1 MAKRRKLR
9 YTFTHALVANN
20 QPDGFRFKAIQVYS
34 RKDRVMDQIR
44 AGVDGH
50 HVDLTTL
57 SPDQLDQFNRENSS
71 EYLLWELCGGTPV
84 RASLLSEAIPM
95 LREFLSEH
103 FEGLYIPIETARSLL
118 TFPDYTDKLFYMS
131 VNGLSH
137 NILYSICEDVI
148 TRNYKR
154 LCLSVR

>member
-1 MAKRRKLR
+1 MDKHRKLR

-71 EYLLWELCGGTPV
+71 EYLLWELCGGAPRCV
-84 RASLLSEAIPM
+84 HP
-95 LREFLSEH
+95 
-103 FEGLYIPIETARSLL
+103 Y
-118 TFPDYTDKLFYMS
+118 
-131 VNGLSH
+131 
-137 NILYSICEDVI
+137 
-148 TRNYKR
+148 
-154 LCLSVR
+154 

>member
-1 MAKRRKLR
+1 MR
-9 YTFTHALVANN
+9 
-20 QPDGFRFKAIQVYS
+20 
-34 RKDRVMDQIR
+34 
-44 AGVDGH
+44 
-50 HVDLTTL
+50 
-57 SPDQLDQFNRENSS
+57 
-71 EYLLWELCGGTPV
+71 GGTPV